1 MQSDRDVRLVLVGA
15 GHAHLHLVQNAALL
29 RAAGIRPILVA
40 PATFHYSGLA
50 TGVLSGALAPG
61 ENTLDIARLAA
72 AYGMMHAP
80 TTADAVDPARRIV
93 HLHDGQELPYDALSL
108 NVGSTVHAMPGLV
121 DHPRVWTIKPLSR
134 LAHLR
139 AHLEGL
145 SQAAQPCPRVV
156 VAGGG
161 QSGFEVSAVLAG
173 LCMRLFGRQSVTLVS
188 PDYSMPWAPPGAA
201 RVLLASFNERG
212 IARKTGRVT
221 GMNDGVCTLE
231 AGEDLP
237 CDALVLAT
245 GLGVPPPA
253 SNLPVAHDADGRVIV
268 NPGLNVPDNPQI
280 FAVGDCASI
289 AGYKRPSLGVFG
301 VRAAP
306 VLLRNI
312 CALAR
317 GERLDAY
324 IPQQRWLSI
333 LDLGDETGL
342 AIRDTLWS
350 RGRCALHLKRWLDKR
365 FLARMRDAY
374 GPSRRA

>member
-1 MQSDRDVRLVLVGA
+1 MPTDRDVRLVLVGA
-15 GHAHLHLVQNAALL
+15 GHAHLHLVRNAAPL
-29 RAAGIRPILVA
+29 RAAGISPILVA

-72 AYGMMHAP
+72 ACGMMHAP
-80 TTADAVDPARRIV
+80 TTADAVDPDRRIV
-93 HLHDGQELPYDALSL
+93 RLADGQELPYDAVSL
-108 NVGSTVHAMPGLV
+108 NVGSIVHAMPGLV
-121 DHPRVWTIKPLSR
+121 DHPGVWTIKPLSR
-134 LAHLR
+134 LVHLR

-145 SQAAQPCPRVV
+145 SQATQPCPRIV

-188 PDYSMPWAPPGAA
+188 PDYSMSWAPPGAA
-201 RVLLASFNERG
+201 RILLASFNKRG

-221 GMNDGVCTLE
+221 GMSDGACRLDV
-231 AGEDLP
+231 GEDLP

-253 SNLPVAHDADGRVIV
+253 SNLPVDHDSDGRVIV
-268 NPGLNVPDNPQI
+268 TPGLNVPDNPRI
-280 FAVGDCASI
+280 FAVGDCAAI
-289 AGYKRPSLGVFG
+289 AGHKRPSLGVFG

-306 VLLRNI
+306 VLLRNL
-312 CALAR
+312 CAMAR

-324 IPQQRWLSI
+324 IPQERWLSI

-342 AIRDTLWS
+342 AIRHRLWS

-365 FLARMRDAY
+365 FLERMRGVY
-374 GPSRRA
+374 PP

>member
-1 MQSDRDVRLVLVGA
+1 MQSVCDVRLVLVGA

-40 PATFHYSGLA
+40 PVTFHYSGLS

-61 ENTLDIARLAA
+61 ENTLDIARLATA
-72 AYGMMHAP
+72 CGMMHVP
-80 TTADAVDPARRIV
+80 TTVDHVDTARRIV
-93 HLHDGQELPYDALSL
+93 HLNDGQELPYDALSL
-108 NVGSTVHAMPGLV
+108 NVGSIVRAMPGLV
-121 DHPRVWTIKPLSR
+121 DHPGVWTIKPLSR
-134 LAHLR
+134 LVHLR

-145 SQAAQPCPRVV
+145 SQAAQPCPRIV

-188 PDYSMPWAPPGAA
+188 PDFSMSWAPPGAA
-201 RVLLASFNERG
+201 RILHASFNKRG

-221 GMNDGVCTLE
+221 GMSDGACRLD

-237 CDALVLAT
+237 CDVLVLAT
-245 GLGVPPPA
+245 GLGAPPTA
-253 SNLPVAHDADGRVIV
+253 SNLPVDHDANGRIIV
-268 NPGLNVPDNPQI
+268 TSGLNVPDNPRI

-289 AGYKRPSLGVFG
+289 VGHKRPSLGVFG

-306 VLLRNI
+306 VLLRNL
-312 CALAR
+312 CAMAR
-317 GERLDAY
+317 GEKLEAY
-324 IPQQRWLSI
+324 IPQKRWLSI
-333 LDLGDETGL
+333 LDLGDGTGL
-342 AIRDTLWS
+342 AIRDTLWN

-365 FLARMRDAY
+365 FLARTRGVY
-374 GPSRRA
+374 QP